1 MKSLVNKH
9 QIFSSG
15 CTGFSFF
22 LNEAKIII
30 LMLFS
35 TFTVNILYLLTK
47 IPEANR
53 RERSFLCNVP
63 LFGCV
68 AKTFFTGILINYI

>member
-1 MKSLVNKH
+1 MFRMH
-9 QIFSSG
+9 RIFI
-15 CTGFSFF
+15 F

-30 LMLFS
+30 LILFS
-35 TFTVNILYLLTK
+35 AFTVNILYLFTK

-63 LFGCV
+63 FLECV

>member
-1 MKSLVNKH
+1 MFRMH
-9 QIFSSG
+9 RIFI
-15 CTGFSFF
+15 F

-30 LMLFS
+30 LILFS
-35 TFTVNILYLLTK
+35 AFTVNILYLFTK

-63 LFGCV
+63 FADVLLNRFLQ
-68 AKTFFTGILINYI
+68 GIDK

>member
-9 QIFSSG
+9 QVVSSG
-15 CTGFSFF
+15 CSGFSF
-22 LNEAKIII
+22 LMNVAKIINLI
-30 LMLFS
+30 IFS
-35 TFTVNILYLLTK
+35 TFTVKILYLFTK